1 MEQRWSQIGF
11 GKALF
16 LVLSTVMLGAGCA
29 STTSTDHQGDHQR
42 VTSTA
47 DLRPSVGIASYYG
60 KKYHG
65 RKTASGETY
74 NMNALTAAH
83 RTMPFGTQVKVTNLA
98 NDRSVV
104 VRINDRGPFVKD
116 RVVDVSLEAAR
127 RLQIVGAGTA
137 RVLLEPV
144 KPQLI
149 TGAGLR

>member
-1 MEQRWSQIGF
+1 MEQPSSQIDF
-11 GKALF
+11 GKALL
-16 LVLSTVMLGAGCA
+16 LVLGIVVLGAGCA
-29 STTSTDHQGDHQR
+29 STPSTAPTYHESAPGA
-42 VTSTA
+42 A

-65 RKTASGETY
+65 RKTASGEIY
-74 NMNALTAAH
+74 DMNALTAAH

-127 RLQIVGAGTA
+127 RLQIIGTGTA
-137 RVLLEPV
+137 RVVLEPV

>member
-1 MEQRWSQIGF
+1 MEQRSSQIDF
-11 GKALF
+11 GKALL
-16 LVLSTVMLGAGCA
+16 LVLGMVVLGAGCA
-29 STTSTDHQGDHQR
+29 STPSTPSTHPQS

-104 VRINDRGPFVKD
+104 VRINDRGPFIKG

-149 TGAGLR
+149 TGADLR

>member
-1 MEQRWSQIGF
+1 MEQRSSQIDF
-11 GKALF
+11 GKALL
-16 LVLSTVMLGAGCA
+16 LVLSMVVLGGGCA
-29 STTSTDHQGDHQR
+29 STPSARSTHPQSVAG
-42 VTSTA
+42 TA

-74 NMNALTAAH
+74 NMHALTAAH

-104 VRINDRGPFVKD
+104 VRINDRGPFVKG

-127 RLQIVGAGTA
+127 RLQIIGAGTA

-149 TGAGLR
+149 TGADLR